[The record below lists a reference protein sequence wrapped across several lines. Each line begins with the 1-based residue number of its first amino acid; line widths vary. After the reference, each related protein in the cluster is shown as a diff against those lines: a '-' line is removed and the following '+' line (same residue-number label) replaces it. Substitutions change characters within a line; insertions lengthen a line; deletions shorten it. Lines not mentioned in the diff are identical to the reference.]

1 MKNACFLVG
10 TSTCRLSSQH
20 NGNNPFQLHAI
31 THALLRGGGQINRA
45 LHGCGPGITMVTS
58 SVQMANIGLYSPLV
72 RFLWFTVRVAVL
84 ELKSQDKFRLS
95 TKRAIIFTILI
106 LFVPCL
112 MIWNHVGFF
121 LDDLLFG
128 NWKAFEV
135 RAPLF
140 LVGNA
145 RSGTTWL
152 HRLITHNSKN
162 FTTMKTWEII
172 FAASVTWRWLFGMLY
187 NFDKQHLRSFLFNA
201 LMSLEATLI
210 DKQGFQVHP
219 TGLLE
224 AEEDEWLMVH
234 VGYSQLMLF
243 FFPLGGELVHDIIMF
258 DCPAE
263 GSPDTRQNNT
273 LASKIRRDIFAYYK
287 QCVQR
292 HVYYHSH
299 YDHTNQRRTVPA
311 QLTFVSKNPAFT
323 LRIPTIYATFPD
335 ARIVS
340 VLRDPIQSV
349 PSMISYISKVVCGVM

>member
-1 MKNACFLVG
+1 
-10 TSTCRLSSQH
+10 
-20 NGNNPFQLHAI
+20 
-31 THALLRGGGQINRA
+31 
-45 LHGCGPGITMVTS
+45 
-58 SVQMANIGLYSPLV
+58 MA
-72 RFLWFTVRVAVL
+72 AL
-84 ELKSQDKFRLS
+84 ELKSQDKFRRT
-95 TKRAIIFTILI
+95 TKRAVIFCIVT
-106 LFVPCL
+106 LFVPCV
-112 MIWNHVGFF
+112 MIWNHVGFL

-128 NWKAFEV
+128 NWKTFEV

-152 HRLITHNSKN
+152 HRLITHNSRN
-162 FTTMKTWEII
+162 FTTMKTWEIV
-172 FAASVTWRWLFGMLY
+172 FAASVTWRWLFGMLHY
-187 NFDKQHLRSFLFNA
+187 MDRRFLGSILHTA
-201 LMSLEATLI
+201 LMRMEALLI

-219 TGLLE
+219 TGLIE

-234 VGYSQLMLF
+234 VGYSQLILF

-258 DCPAE
+258 DCATE
-263 GSPDTRQNNT
+263 GTPDTKQVNH
-273 LASKIRRDIFAYYK
+273 LASHIRREIFAYYK

-299 YDHTNQRRTVPA
+299 YDESSRLRTVSA

-335 ARIVS
+335 ARVVS

-349 PSMISYISKVVCGVM
+349 PSMISYISKVVCIAFAMVIVIWGYLHCSSIPVACAL